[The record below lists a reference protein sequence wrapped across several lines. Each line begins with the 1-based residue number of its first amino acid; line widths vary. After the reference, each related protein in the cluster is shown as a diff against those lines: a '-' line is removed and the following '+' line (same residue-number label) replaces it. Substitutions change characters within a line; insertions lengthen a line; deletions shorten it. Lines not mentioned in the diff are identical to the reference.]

1 MVDRTGFEP
10 MALSSANSRSIQL
23 SYRSIVGLRGGIR
36 TPDPKFRK
44 LVFYPTELPGDCV
57 VVPRRIELLFA
68 VWKTAV
74 LTTRRRDR
82 LVEDTG
88 LEPATSWMQ
97 IRRSPRWANPPNSP
111 KSCCTIDFSGVYGN
125 SGIIGFFGAAS
136 RIRTADLL
144 ITNQLLYQLSYRGLK
159 VFLKTI

>member
-57 VVPRRIELLFA
+57 AVPRGVEPLFRG
-68 VWKTAV
+68 WKPRV
-74 LTTRRRDR
+74 LTDRRRD
-82 LVEDTG
+82 LVWWRIGESN
-88 LEPATSWMQ
+88 SWLIHAMDAW
-97 IRRSPRWANPPNSP
+97 SHFTNPPKEP
-111 KSCCTIDFSGVYGN
+111 ITCKAIEFFGVYGN
-125 SGIIGFFGAAS
+125 SGIIGLYGAAS

-144 ITNQLLYQLSYRGLK
+144 ITNQLLYQLS
-159 VFLKTI
+159 

>member
-1 MVDRTGFEP
+1 MDRKGFEP

-23 SYRSIVGLRGGIR
+23 SYRSINGLRGGIR

-74 LTTRRRDR
+74 LTTRRRDQIN
-82 LVEDTG
+82 LVEREG
-88 LEPATSWMQ
+88 IEPTTSWMQ
-97 IRRSPRWANPPNSP
+97 IRRSPDWTTAP
-111 KSCCTIDFSGVYGN
+111 KPAVPKTPFMP
-125 SGIIGFFGAAS
+125 
-136 RIRTADLL
+136 LL
-144 ITNQLLYQLSYRGLK
+144 PK
-159 VFLKTI
+159 KTTQRLWCWWQDSNLQPTDYKSVALPVEPHQRYNKLI